1 MAKCIIKIFS
11 LCEMAKIMAKIK
23 CEIVDIFFV
32 KAYYYLARFKKT
44 YLEAIDRVK
53 KQLID

>member
-1 MAKCIIKIFS
+1 MAKCIIKIYS
-11 LCEMAKIMAKIK
+11 LCEMVKIK

-44 YLEAIDRVK
+44 YLEGIDRVK